1 MKDRSPFFAACCIA
15 ATALSL
21 SLAGCNS
28 SESRAR
34 EAFSDYQAASAAG
47 DLIAA
52 RIALL
57 QLVAAKDDQPDYWQE
72 LGKVQIQLGAF
83 SDAYYA
89 FSRAYELNK
98 SNPDVLSTLTQLALL
113 SGNIDVAEDHA
124 RKLELLAP
132 DHPAIKLTMG
142 YVAMKR
148 SNYDEADRQVDA
160 LLQAFP
166 YEPSAKLLK
175 GRILLARGK
184 HEEAI
189 KLLEDQVRVKPDDA
203 GSWKAL
209 VALHQRDGDW
219 RGVAE
224 AASRLASLN
233 EKDKKSAL
241 TAVDAFF
248 RYGNVATG
256 LERSEQLLAPDA
268 PPGQVEDVLGIW
280 AQRWKTPQAVQ
291 EARRL
296 SRSATPQQSLA
307 YATYFNSA
315 GSPEDAA
322 AMLGGGEPRL
332 PVSLSNLSS
341 NAVIAESIA
350 LRGGVGQ
357 AKQLFDAIL
366 AKEPDHV
373 YALRGRINLEIRTGA
388 ARAAITDAQR
398 LVSIVPRSA
407 RDRLLLARAFEAAG
421 DGRQVDR
428 TLWEA
433 FHEIPADIVVFE
445 ALRDHVQRKS
455 GPEAAA
461 QVTAEFQQQQETNL
475 SREFI

>member
-1 MKDRSPFFAACCIA
+1 MKDRSPFFAACCFV

-47 DLIAA
+47 DLVAA

-72 LGKVQIQLGAF
+72 LGKVQIQLGAY

-89 FSRAYELNK
+89 FTRAYELDK
-98 SNPDVLSTLTQLALL
+98 SNPEVLSTLTQLALL
-113 SGNIDVAEDHA
+113 SGNIDVAEEHA

-148 SNYDEADRQVDA
+148 SNLDEADRQVDA

-175 GRILLARGK
+175 GRILLARGL
-184 HEEAI
+184 HDDAVR
-189 KLLEDQVRVKPDDA
+189 LLEDQVRVKPDDA

-209 VALHQRDGDW
+209 IALHERDSDW
-219 RGVAE
+219 KGVAE

-233 EKDKKSAL
+233 EKDTKSML
-241 TAVDAFF
+241 TAIDAYF
-248 RYGNVATG
+248 RYGNVTAG
-256 LERSEQLLAPDA
+256 LEKSEELLGPKSPPD
-268 PPGQVEDVLGIW
+268 QVEAVLNIW
-280 AQRWKTPQAVQ
+280 AERWKSQQALQ

-296 SRSATPQQSLA
+296 SRNAAPQQSLA

-315 GSPEDAA
+315 GSPDDAA

-332 PVSLSNLSS
+332 PVSLTNLSS
-341 NAVIAESIA
+341 NAVIAESLA
-350 LRGGVGQ
+350 LRGGEAQ
-357 AKQLFDAIL
+357 AKHLFDAIL

-388 ARAAITDAQR
+388 PKAAIVDAQR

-421 DGRQVDR
+421 DRRQVDR
-428 TLWEA
+428 TLWDA
-433 FHEIPADIVVFE
+433 FHEIPANVVLYE
-445 ALRDHVQRKS
+445 ALRDHVQKAG

-461 QVTAEFQQQQETNL
+461 QVTAEFQQQQDTDL

>member
-1 MKDRSPFFAACCIA
+1 MKDRSPFFAACCFA

-47 DLIAA
+47 DLFAA
-52 RIALL
+52 RVALL

-89 FSRAYELNK
+89 YTRAYELDK
-98 SNPDVLSTLTQLALL
+98 SNPEVLSTLTQLALL
-113 SGNIDVAEDHA
+113 SGNIDVAEEHA

-132 DHPAIKLTMG
+132 DHPAIKLTLG

-148 SNYDEADRQVDA
+148 SNYDEADRQVDS

-184 HEEAI
+184 HDEAI
-189 KLLEDQVRVKPDDA
+189 RLLQDQVRVKPDDT

-209 VALHQRDGDW
+209 IALYQRDADW

-233 EKDKKSAL
+233 DKDTKSAL

-248 RYGNVATG
+248 RYGNTVTG
-256 LERSEQLLAPDA
+256 LEKSEQLLTPNA
-268 PPGQVEDVLGIW
+268 PPDQVEAVLDIW
-280 AQRWKTPQAVQ
+280 AERWRSPQAVQ

-296 SRSATPQQSLA
+296 SRAATPQQSLA

-315 GSPEDAA
+315 GSPEEAA
-322 AMLGGGEPRL
+322 AILGGGQPRL

-350 LRGGVGQ
+350 LRGGAAQ

-373 YALRGRINLEIRTGA
+373 YALRGRINLEIRTGT

-398 LVSIVPRSA
+398 LVSVVPRSA
-407 RDRLLLARAFEAAG
+407 RDRLLLARAYEAAG
-421 DGRQVDR
+421 DRRQVER

-433 FHEIPADIVVFE
+433 FHEIPANVVLFE
-445 ALRDHVQRKS
+445 ALRDHVQRTS

-461 QVTAEFQQQQETNL
+461 QVMAEFQQQQDTSL

>member
-72 LGKVQIQLGAF
+72 LGKVQIQLGAY

-89 FSRAYELNK
+89 FTRAYELDK
-98 SNPDVLSTLTQLALL
+98 SNPEVLSTLTQLALL

-148 SNYDEADRQVDA
+148 SNLDEADRQVDA

-175 GRILLARGK
+175 GRILLARGL
-184 HEEAI
+184 HDDAI
-189 KLLEDQVRVKPDDA
+189 RLLEDQVRVKPDDP

-209 VALHQRDGDW
+209 IALHERDSNW
-219 RGVAE
+219 KGVAE

-233 EKDKKSAL
+233 EKDTKSVL
-241 TAVDAFF
+241 TAIDAYF
-248 RYGNVATG
+248 RYGNVTAG
-256 LERSEQLLAPDA
+256 LEKSEELLGPKSPPDQIEA
-268 PPGQVEDVLGIW
+268 VLNIW
-280 AQRWKTPQAVQ
+280 AERWKSPQAVQ

-296 SRSATPQQSLA
+296 SRTATPQQTLA

-315 GSPEDAA
+315 GSPGDAA
-322 AMLGGGEPRL
+322 TMLGGGEPRL
-332 PVSLSNLSS
+332 PVSLTNLSS

-350 LRGGVGQ
+350 LRGGAAQ

-388 ARAAITDAQR
+388 ARAAIVDAQR
-398 LVSIVPRSA
+398 LVSVVPRSA
-407 RDRLLLARAFEAAG
+407 RDRLLLARAYEAAG
-421 DGRQVDR
+421 DRRQVDR
-428 TLWEA
+428 TLWDA
-433 FHEIPADIVVFE
+433 FHEIPANLVLYE
-445 ALRDHVQRKS
+445 ALRDRVQKTS

-461 QVTAEFQQQQETNL
+461 QVTAEFQQQQDTDL